1 MHPGKKDTRYN
12 QDTKHEIYFLANVL
26 EYVTFLNNN
35 QFYLNQNLNRN
46 NVKYSNQASVVFFC
60 QESIALSEPN

>member
-1 MHPGKKDTRYN
+1 MHPGKKNTRYN
-12 QDTKHEIYFLANVL
+12 QDTQHEIYFLANVL

-35 QFYLNQNLNRN
+35 QFYLNQNLN
-46 NVKYSNQASVVFFC
+46 VKYSNQASVVFFC